1 MLEMQSYSILL
12 FLLTFPSS
20 SPRCQV
26 VELYVVIL
34 YHFTNLTFGTYL
46 LIFPLPGILYVF
58 LLVILEDDCEDD
70 LGSRAVAHDL
80 FLSKP
85 SFCIVMAGWH
95 DSFKCCKWKVK
106 QYLPL
111 GSFMFCFVKKV
122 NTLLYTVKLL
132 FSFFQRLPF
141 SRRVF
146 HSAENFMMNK
156 MSIIN
161 ITGTPKQRRELY

>member
-1 MLEMQSYSILL
+1 MLSFSTTSRIWLL
-12 FLLTFPSS
+12 APTLSFFLYLGS
-20 SPRCQV
+20 CM
-26 VELYVVIL
+26 YV
-34 YHFTNLTFGTYL
+34 
-46 LIFPLPGILYVF
+46 
-58 LLVILEDDCEDD
+58 LLVIVEDDCEDD
-70 LGSRAVAHDL
+70 LGSRAVEHDL

-85 SFCIVMAGWH
+85 SFCIVMAGWY

-111 GSFMFCFVKKV
+111 GSFMFFFVKKV
-122 NTLLYTVKLL
+122 NTLLCTVKLL

-156 MSIIN
+156 MSIIH
-161 ITGTPKQRRELY
+161 ITGTPKQQRELY